1 MDQDS
6 VILSVPATA
15 AYARSVRMLAAS
27 LAVSDEFSVDDVED
41 VRMAAEEGFV
51 YACGTK
57 PASGSC
63 EISFGIAPGEVTMD
77 FVLGDGVDA
86 PEEGDETAEGD
97 GGFDLVEL
105 LLSAIC
111 DDYSLI
117 DYEDEEGP
125 FTTLHLVKRA
135 GARE

>member
-1 MDQDS
+1 MDSDN
-6 VILSVPATA
+6 VILSVPASA
-15 AYARSVRMLAAS
+15 EYARSVRMLAAS
-27 LAVSDEFSVDDVED
+27 LAVTDDFSVDDVED

-51 YACGTK
+51 YACSTMP
-57 PASGSC
+57 PAGSV
-63 EISFGIAPGEVTMD
+63 EISFGIEPGEFTMD
-77 FVLGDGVDA
+77 FVLGEYGDDDA
-86 PEEGDETAEGD
+86 QEDPEADAGQL
-97 GGFDLVEL
+97 DLVEL

-111 DDYSLI
+111 DDFSLV

>member
-27 LAVSDEFSVDDVED
+27 LAVSDEFSVDDVE
-41 VRMAAEEGFV
+41 
-51 YACGTK
+51 ACGTK

-77 FVLGDGVDA
+77 FVLGEGVDG
-86 PEEGDETAEGD
+86 PAEGED
-97 GGFDLVEL
+97 TFDLVEL

-111 DDYSLI
+111 DEYSLI
-117 DYEDEEGP
+117 DYEDEDGL

>member
-1 MDQDS
+1 MSQDS

-27 LAVSDEFSVDDVED
+27 LAVADDFSVDDVED

-63 EISFGIAPGEVTMD
+63 EISFKLAPGEVTMD
-77 FVLGDGVDA
+77 FVLGEGVDG
-86 PEEGDETAEGD
+86 PAEGED
-97 GGFDLVEL
+97 TFDLVEL

>member
-1 MDQDS
+1 MDSDN
-6 VILSVPATA
+6 VILSVPASA
-15 AYARSVRMLAAS
+15 EYARSVRMLAAS
-27 LAVSDEFSVDDVED
+27 LAVTDDFSVDDVED

-51 YACGTK
+51 YACSTMP
-57 PASGSC
+57 PAGSV
-63 EISFGIAPGEVTMD
+63 EISFGIEPGEVTMD
-77 FVLGDGVDA
+77 FVLGECGEDA
-86 PEEGDETAEGD
+86 QEDPVADAD
-97 GGFDLVEL
+97 QLDLVEL

-111 DDYSLI
+111 DDFSLV